1 MSDPAA
7 SLSIAKLFI
16 DADPVVKGVLLLLAA
31 YTYGKALDIG
41 GPDEYVHWTWFGL
54 KDLRGPSYIDTRQ
67 RLVLS
72 YVADLP
78 VGRGKRFIGNAKG
91 PLDKQLVRQSMIK
104 DWSEAYQGERNESGR
119 MVLLAHLDALIATRL
134 RPIPPK
140 GPPAPRRRV
149 RPHRPWLA
157 RRRLGRRQDPGCLS
171 LPVRSPSSFGR
182 PQPDRGPAQ

>member
-1 MSDPAA
+1 QSRRLYPEFGDILTSRNDGWSNYNGLNFKAEKPF
-7 SLSIAKLFI
+7 S
-16 DADPVVKGVLLLLAA
+16 KGLLLLLAA

-91 PLDKQLVRQSMIK
+91 PLDKLV
-104 DWSEAYQGERNESGR
+104 SGWQ
-119 MVLLAHLDALIATRL
+119 ATGITTFNSGHPL
-134 RPIPPK
+134 T
-140 GPPAPRRRV
+140 V
-149 RPHRPWLA
+149 
-157 RRRLGRRQDPGCLS
+157 
-171 LPVRSPSSFGR
+171 VMSS
-182 PQPDRGPAQ
+182 D